1 MGILRRMIVMRP
13 VLEMNTPDGF
23 DLWPVVETERF
34 GFLPLGSGLSPAEVG
49 TALMRIA
56 ACNDVDPTDDEGRP
70 PRPTEPV
77 SGFLHGLLTLDHLYA
92 AGGLQVT
99 DTATDVVFS
108 PGCCDGLEDWR
119 AWYVLADCGGG
130 IGYGHEPLSSLAERL
145 GDTVRLTVDTD
156 RTDSPVIDLPV
167 TELRRLLAEAEREL
181 TGFLAVAAGW
191 VSEHLPGHSAP
202 LVAALARVL
211 DVPPPGR
218 KGSRDACP

>member
-1 MGILRRMIVMRP
+1 MIVMRP

-23 DLWPVVETERF
+23 DLWPVAETERF
-34 GFLPLGSGLSPAEVG
+34 GFLPLGGGLSPAEVG

-119 AWYVLADCGGG
+119 AWYVLADCGGE

-167 TELRRLLAEAEREL
+167 TELRRLLAEAERDL
-181 TGFLAVAAGW
+181 TGFLAVAADW
-191 VSEHLPGHSAP
+191 VSERLPGHSAP

-211 DVPPPGR
+211 DVPPPGLPQAPPTTER
-218 KGSRDACP
+218 A